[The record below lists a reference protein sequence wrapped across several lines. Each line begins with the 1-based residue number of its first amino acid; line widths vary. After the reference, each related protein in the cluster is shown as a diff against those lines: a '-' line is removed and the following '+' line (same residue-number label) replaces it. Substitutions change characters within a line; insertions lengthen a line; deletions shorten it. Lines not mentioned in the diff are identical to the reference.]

1 MEKLEAICGG
11 WREVDLTHRKGLIAS
26 ADPLGGIIDVNAA
39 GLGWF
44 IIFNDDR
51 IDETWYPTR
60 DAAIEAFCNFSV
72 DTKPESV

>member
-11 WREVDLTHRKGLIAS
+11 WRYGRELIAS
-26 ADPLGGIIDVNAA
+26 ADPRGGIIDVNGA

-51 IDETWYPTR
+51 VDETWYPTR